1 MKNKKLLLIM
11 LVLAITCLAIA
22 CGKSDSK
29 QESSGNSGKKEEK
42 TKIVVGCMAREEPD
56 ILYAAEALKDTKYE
70 IVPKVFSDVIT
81 ANMATQDGE
90 IDANFTQNK
99 KYLESF
105 NESNHTTLVAPGE
118 AISTFPE
125 GLYSR
130 KYSTLEELPDEAI
143 IAIANDP
150 VNRTRELNML
160 EACGLIKLDKSVE
173 NPTSL
178 NIIENKK
185 KIQILEMDSRAKW
198 GAYDDVDC
206 IVCTA
211 VTIFMSDDPKKP
223 SHLLA
228 IEGMDVTMTVAGTC
242 LVVAEENQ
250 DAEWL
255 KLMNDAMHTD
265 DYAKHLAETYKG
277 AKVPM
282 FKTDSFEV
290 NYFGK

>member
-1 MKNKKLLLIM
+1 MKKKNLLLMIM
-11 LVLAITCLAIA
+11 LIAIMSLATA
-22 CGKSDSK
+22 CGKSESK
-29 QESSGNSGKKEEK
+29 KDDAPQEKKEEK

-56 ILYAAEALKDTKYE
+56 ILYVAEALKDTKYE

-81 ANMATQDGE
+81 TNMATQDGE

-99 KYLESF
+99 KYLQTF
-105 NESNHTTLVAPGE
+105 NESNNTTLVAPGE
-118 AISTFPE
+118 PISTFPE

-130 KYSTLEELPDEAI
+130 KYNSLEELPNEAI

-178 NIIENKK
+178 NVIENKK
-185 KIQILEMDSRAKW
+185 NIQLLEMESRAKW

-242 LVVAEENQ
+242 LVVAEENK

-282 FKTDSFEV
+282 FETDSFEV